1 MEIVNIFAYLVT
13 FWTPYMSLE
22 DNLQQ
27 RNEKMDKQF
36 FCQIKIENL
45 ASFDANHYYKF

>member
-1 MEIVNIFAYLVT
+1 
-13 FWTPYMSLE
+13 MSLE
-22 DNLQQ
+22 DNRQQ

-36 FCQIKIENL
+36 FFQKKIENL

>member
-1 MEIVNIFAYLVT
+1 VEIVNIFAYLVT

-36 FCQIKIENL
+36 FLSEKIENL
-45 ASFDANHYYKF
+45 ASFDANHCYKF